1 MVLPIPSG
9 LRTGVVVALTGAAL
23 VLGSAVAGAEPASLS
38 FPRGSLVNVN
48 DVLGPHDAGFW
59 NPDVR
64 GTRVLTPIRL
74 GEGVY
79 CVSGYEIPPGARR
92 PT

>member
-48 DVLGPHDAGFW
+48 DVLGPAS
-59 NPDVR
+59 
-64 GTRVLTPIRL
+64 GTPMSA
-74 GEGVY
+74 EPVY
-79 CVSGYEIPPGARR
+79 
-92 PT
+92 